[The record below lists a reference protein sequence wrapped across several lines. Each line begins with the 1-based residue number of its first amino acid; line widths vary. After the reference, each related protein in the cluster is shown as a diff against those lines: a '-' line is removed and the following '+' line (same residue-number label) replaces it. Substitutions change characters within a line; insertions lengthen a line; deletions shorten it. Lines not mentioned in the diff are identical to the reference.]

1 MKRLY
6 IYIIGVVL
14 LMTGCDVETS
24 DNGDLDG
31 FWRMSSMTS
40 VYSSTLPG
48 VDMRQSGLTWS
59 FQGRML
65 ELRDVNNRQ
74 KDIVMSFQHEGET
87 LRVYD
92 PYFVERDSGDIR
104 IEDVSYLIPYGINH
118 TDDSFTVRELSSDRM
133 VLSNILVTLEFRKY

>member
-65 ELRDVNNRQ
+65 ELRDVNDRQ

>member
-24 DNGDLDG
+24 DNGNLDG

-65 ELRDVNNRQ
+65 ELRDVNDRQ

>member
-1 MKRLY
+1 
-6 IYIIGVVL
+6 
-14 LMTGCDVETS
+14 
-24 DNGDLDG
+24 
-31 FWRMSSMTS
+31 
-40 VYSSTLPG
+40 
-48 VDMRQSGLTWS
+48 MRQSGLTWS

-65 ELRDVNNRQ
+65 ELRDVNDRQ

-92 PYFVERDSGDIR
+92 PYFVERDSSDIR

>member
-65 ELRDVNNRQ
+65 ELRDVNDRQ

-133 VLSNILVTLEFRKY
+133 VLSNILVTLELRKY

>member
-48 VDMRQSGLTWS
+48 VDMRQSGFTWS

-65 ELRDVNNRQ
+65 ELRDVNDRQ

>member
-1 MKRLY
+1 
-6 IYIIGVVL
+6 
-14 LMTGCDVETS
+14 MTGCDVETS

-65 ELRDVNNRQ
+65 ELRDVNDRQ

>member
-65 ELRDVNNRQ
+65 ELRDVNDRQ

-118 TDDSFTVRELSSDRM
+118 TDDSFTVRELCSDRM

>member
-65 ELRDVNNRQ
+65 ELRDVNDRQ

-118 TDDSFTVRELSSDRM
+118 TDDSFTVCELSSDRM

>member
-65 ELRDVNNRQ
+65 ELRDVKDRQ

>member
-24 DNGDLDG
+24 DNGNLDG

-65 ELRDVNNRQ
+65 ELRDVNDRQ

-104 IEDVSYLIPYGINH
+104 LEDVSYLIPYGINH

>member
-65 ELRDVNNRQ
+65 ELRDVNDRQ

-118 TDDSFTVRELSSDRM
+118 TDDSFTVLELSSDRM

>member
-40 VYSSTLPG
+40 VYSSMLPG

-65 ELRDVNNRQ
+65 ELRDVNDRQ

-118 TDDSFTVRELSSDRM
+118 TDDSFTVRELSGDRM